1 MICKKFESSGIPCSC
16 RHAWMPPH
24 HFAVPKSS
32 TQPLTVGS
40 VAFEE
45 AGAHRVTPPLRPR
58 LSASR
63 AIWPCRLA
71 WQTVE
76 NRVPSWSRCCLYS
89 QGSCVHEISDRK
101 VVARCPGVPCD
112 QIERKASKKLQSLQ

>member
-1 MICKKFESSGIPCSC
+1 MAGSV
-16 RHAWMPPH
+16 RHVWMPLH
-24 HFAVPKSS
+24 AIEVPKSLTLS
-32 TQPLTVGS
+32 LTVGS
-40 VAFEE
+40 VALVE
-45 AGAHRVTPPLRPR
+45 AGSHRVTPPRRPL

-76 NRVPSWSRCCLYS
+76 NRVPSWSRCFLYS
-89 QGSCVHEISDRK
+89 QGSRVHEISDRK
-101 VVARCPGVPCD
+101 IVARCPGVPCD